1 MSARTTFDWW
11 FRNRETG
18 RITLGQSPNLPI
30 KIFAATTAVGV
41 LVPRGPARAASAELA
56 VGVLAWWA
64 IDEIVRGVN
73 PYRRL
78 LGVGTLASLAL
89 LAVRGPRRR

>member
-11 FRNRETG
+11 FRNRRTG
-18 RITLGQSPNLPI
+18 RITLGQPPNLPI

-41 LVPRGPARAASAELA
+41 LVPRGPVRAASAELA

-64 IDEIVRGVN
+64 IDEAARGVN

-78 LGVGTLASLAL
+78 LGIGTLASLAL
-89 LAVRGPRRR
+89 LALRGPRRR

>member
-1 MSARTTFDWW
+1 MSVRKTFDWW
-11 FRNRETG
+11 FRNRQTG

-30 KIFAATTAVGV
+30 TIFAATTAVGV
-41 LVPRGPARAASAELA
+41 LVPRGPARAATAELA

-64 IDEIVRGVN
+64 VDEIVRGAN

-78 LGVGTLASLAL
+78 LGATALASLAL
-89 LAVRGPRRR
+89 LAVRGARRR

>member
-18 RITLGQSPNLPI
+18 RITLRQSPNLPI
-30 KIFAATTAVGV
+30 TVFAATTAVGV
-41 LVPRGPARAASAELA
+41 LVPRGPVRAASAELA
-56 VGVLAWWA
+56 VGVLVWWA
-64 IDEIVRGVN
+64 VDEIVRGVN

-89 LAVRGPRRR
+89 LAVRGTRRR

>member
-1 MSARTTFDWW
+1 MSAHTTFDWW
-11 FRNRETG
+11 FRNRQTG

-30 KIFAATTAVGV
+30 TIFAATTAVGV
-41 LVPRGPARAASAELA
+41 LVPRGPVRTAAAELA

-64 IDEIVRGVN
+64 VDEIVRGVN

-78 LGVGTLASLAL
+78 LGVGALASLAL
-89 LAVRGPRRR
+89 LAVRARRR